1 MGERLVEEAVA
12 YIIDK
17 IYLDD
22 ADKNRKR
29 QIRTKAEKFVVD
41 GGELFYK
48 PEGKDCQVR
57 MPSL

>member
-17 IYLDD
+17 IYPDD

-48 PEGKDCQVR
+48 PEGKDGQVR